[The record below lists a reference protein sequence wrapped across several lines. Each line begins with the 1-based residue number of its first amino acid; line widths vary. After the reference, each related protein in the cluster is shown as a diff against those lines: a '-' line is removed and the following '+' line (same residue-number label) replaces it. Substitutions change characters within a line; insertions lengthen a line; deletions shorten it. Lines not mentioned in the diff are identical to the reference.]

1 MFKIININILKR
13 FKCYF
18 AVFFKHVFLYKK
30 KEGHFKYAIITFVSN
45 SNYIERFVKSVINQ
59 RLDFEKNIFLIFIN
73 NSNSIKSKKN
83 INLINMYKNKYP
95 NNITYIENDNIED
108 GYSLKGIIENYSNV
122 SWVSFVNLNN
132 FLDINYFY
140 NIDNI
145 LNKNINTKLL
155 MSNYICNGEYVFYDK
170 TKINKDEFYRLNID
184 FYLDIFVFNADI
196 IKNNTHFNITPFYKL
211 SEVYFLENYMNI
223 IKSDNIL
230 LVNSFISIDG
240 NHNNCFDY
248 YYYGNFNNNIKIF
261 LQYLYSNY
269 IVIPDFIQKAMLY
282 DINIFMY
289 CIEKK
294 IVSSMFC
301 VIEFLDEYFSFISN
315 INLIKRFKYFIK
327 EYYKEIIIY
336 FKQVRNNFKYVKYK
350 INENGLLYVYY
361 YTYNSGDVEE
371 FFVNKNE
378 LFPTRED
385 VEELF
390 FLENIKIYK
399 KTFILNIKKIYFT
412 LFVNINGETSFCRK
426 FFNFKSIF
434 YNNEELN
441 IDDVRKKA
449 IKAQNKLLLDAAIK
463 KWKIIVEKKD
473 SLDENVASYIRCLR
487 LMYRYDEIEN
497 FLKTM
502 IYNDTIKHSD
512 CLILELIKYAIESKQ
527 INLAKFLLKKYYNG
541 NNLLFLEVKARLNN
555 ILFNKNEINKILKD
569 MNGLIK

>member
-1 MFKIININILKR
+1 
-13 FKCYF
+13 
-18 AVFFKHVFLYKK
+18 
-30 KEGHFKYAIITFVSN
+30 
-45 SNYIERFVKSVINQ
+45 
-59 RLDFEKNIFLIFIN
+59 
-73 NSNSIKSKKN
+73 
-83 INLINMYKNKYP
+83 
-95 NNITYIENDNIED
+95 
-108 GYSLKGIIENYSNV
+108 
-122 SWVSFVNLNN
+122 
-132 FLDINYFY
+132 
-140 NIDNI
+140 
-145 LNKNINTKLL
+145 
-155 MSNYICNGEYVFYDK
+155 
-170 TKINKDEFYRLNID
+170 
-184 FYLDIFVFNADI
+184 
-196 IKNNTHFNITPFYKL
+196 
-211 SEVYFLENYMNI
+211 
-223 IKSDNIL
+223 
-230 LVNSFISIDG
+230 
-240 NHNNCFDY
+240 
-248 YYYGNFNNNIKIF
+248 
-261 LQYLYSNY
+261 
-269 IVIPDFIQKAMLY
+269 
-282 DINIFMY
+282 
-289 CIEKK
+289 
-294 IVSSMFC
+294 
-301 VIEFLDEYFSFISN
+301 
-315 INLIKRFKYFIK
+315 
-327 EYYKEIIIY
+327 IIY

-473 SLDENVASYIRCLR
+473 SSDENVASYIRCLR